1 MPIRPDLPH
10 PEFGEPV
17 SAAQESEETLRLLAR
32 RRSTPVAVIGEPG
45 PARADLEALIRLAA
59 RAPDHRKLGPW
70 RFVVFDGAA
79 REKLGEIF
87 ADARQSPATHTQAE
101 LAEARALPMR
111 APAIVAVI
119 SAPVDDPKQTP
130 FWEQEL
136 SAGAVCQNLLLA
148 AAASGWAANWITEW
162 PAYDR
167 TVASRLGLSPSERIA
182 GFIYLGTAAT
192 QPVERQRPEL
202 PERLRFW
209 DS

>member
-10 PEFGEPV
+10 PQFGETV

-32 RRSTPVAVIGEPG
+32 RRSTPIAVIAEPG

-70 RFVVFDGAA
+70 RFLVFEGEA
-79 REKLGEIF
+79 REKLGDIF
-87 ADARQSPATHTQAE
+87 ANARQSHDTHTEAD
-101 LAEARALPMR
+101 LADARALPMR

-130 FWEQEL
+130 VWEQEL
-136 SAGAVCQNLLLA
+136 SAGAVCQNLLIA
-148 AAASGWAANWITEW
+148 AVASGWAANWITEW
-162 PAYDR
+162 PAFDPS
-167 TVASRLGLSPSERIA
+167 VATHLGLSASERIA

-192 QPVERQRPEL
+192 DPVERQRPDL
-202 PERLRFW
+202 SERVKFW
-209 DS
+209 DN

>member
-45 PARADLEALIRLAA
+45 PTRADLEALVRLAA

-70 RFVVFDGAA
+70 RFVVFEGDA
-79 REKLGEIF
+79 RQQLGDIF
-87 ADARQSPATHTQAE
+87 ADARQSHETHTEAD
-101 LAEARALPMR
+101 LAEARALPLR
-111 APAIVAVI
+111 SPAIVMVI

-130 FWEQEL
+130 VWEQEL
-136 SAGAVCQNLLLA
+136 SAGAVCQNLVIA

-162 PAYDR
+162 PAFDR
-167 TVASRLGLSPSERIA
+167 GVATRLGLSASERIA

-192 QPVERQRPEL
+192 EPVERQRPDL
-202 PERLRFW
+202 SERLLFW
-209 DS
+209 GD